1 MKPSWVDSMT
11 EKEEKPREFGS
22 DWVEPPDL
30 ITIGGQWVYAVGLV
44 KDRYSDSLRLRI
56 AKGKVKGYTKRSEEG
71 VLEAFPEDPLDPVT
85 QPNRLN
91 IKTGQEWQDILK
103 VVEKWLPKIPGTRPK
118 PTPPSEE
125 KETPRPEE

>member
-1 MKPSWVDSMT
+1 MS

-44 KDRYSDSLRLRI
+44 KDRYSESLRLRI
-56 AKGKVKGYTKRSEEG
+56 AKGKVKGYTKRSAEG
-71 VLEAFPEDPLDPVT
+71 VLEAFPEDPMDPIT

-91 IKTGQEWQDILK
+91 IKTVQEWKDIIK
-103 VVEKWLPKIPGTRPK
+103 VIEKWLPKIPGSRPK
-118 PTPPSEE
+118 PTPPVEG
-125 KETPRPEE
+125 KQETPTDG

>member
-1 MKPSWVDSMT
+1 MS
-11 EKEEKPREFGS
+11 EKEEKPREYGT

-30 ITIGGQWVYAVGLV
+30 ITIGGKWVYAVGLV

-91 IKTGQEWQDILK
+91 IKTVQEWQDILK
-103 VVEKWLPKIPGTRPK
+103 VVEKWLPKIPGSR
-118 PTPPSEE
+118 PTPQPRT
-125 KETPRPEE
+125 KESDEPAPPP

>member
-1 MKPSWVDSMT
+1 MT
-11 EKEEKPREFGS
+11 EKEEKPSQFGS

-56 AKGKVKGYTKRSEEG
+56 AKGKVKGYTKRSPEG
-71 VLEAFPEDPLDPVT
+71 VLEAFPDDPLDPMT

-91 IKTGQEWQDILK
+91 IKTGEEWQGILK
-103 VVEKWLPKIPGTRPK
+103 VVDKWLPKIPGSRPK
-118 PTPPSEE
+118 PTPTEEE
-125 KETPRPEE
+125 KEEPSSQE